1 MRELSQHTKL
11 VGVNVEVEK
20 LIGII
25 SEEVP
30 RRRTPIHWII
40 LSFVIRDFKVWWTYK
55 FWLLLDVSGIVLFV
69 VTYYLFSLITTSQQV
84 QEAGYVVGGY
94 FTFALIGIAFQ
105 QYVHFA
111 VQSINE
117 SIREEQW
124 NGTMETILSTAT
136 DFRIFL
142 LGEVCFSF
150 IVSSILLL
158 MSLLI
163 GFMLGARF
171 YVTPL
176 SIITAIILTILLI
189 ASHMDIGILSTGVIM
204 KVKQGSPVT
213 WAFSWLS
220 QLVSGVF
227 YPLKLLPW
235 YLEWVGRAFP
245 LTYSLDGIRLCLQSG
260 KDLTSPVI
268 ISNIMSLV
276 IFIIIATP
284 IALYV
289 FKIGYDAARRDGSLG
304 QY

>member
-1 MRELSQHTKL
+1 MDVKR
-11 VGVNVEVEK
+11 
-20 LIGII
+20 LIEII
-25 SEEVP
+25 SEDIP
-30 RRRTPIHWII
+30 RKKTPIYRIV
-40 LSFVIRDFKVWWTYK
+40 LSFIIRDFKVWWTYK
-55 FWLLLDVSGIVLFV
+55 FWLLLDISGIILFV
-69 VTYYLFSLITTSQQV
+69 ITYYLFSLITTSQQI
-84 QEAGYVVGGY
+84 QEAGYMVGGY

-111 VQSINE
+111 VQSIND

-136 DFRIFL
+136 DFKIFL

-150 IVSSILLL
+150 IVSSALLL
-158 MSLLI
+158 MSLLVGI
-163 GFMLGARF
+163 LLGAEF
-171 YVTPL
+171 YTTPT
-176 SIITAIILTILLI
+176 SILTAIILTVLLI
-189 ASHMDIGILSTGVIM
+189 ASHMDIGILSAGVIM

-235 YLEWVGRAFP
+235 YLEWLGRAFP

-260 KDLTSPVI
+260 RDLTSPAI
-268 ISNIMSLV
+268 LSNIVSLIIFV
-276 IFIIIATP
+276 IVATP
-284 IALYV
+284 IALYI
-289 FKIGYDAARRDGSLG
+289 FKVGYDAARKDGSLG

>member
-1 MRELSQHTKL
+1 MDIDKI
-11 VGVNVEVEK
+11 VDV
-20 LIGII
+20 I

-30 RRRTPIHWII
+30 RRKSPVHRIV
-40 LSFVIRDFKVWWTYK
+40 LSFIVRDLKVWWTYK
-55 FWLLLDVSGIVLFV
+55 FWLTLDIAGIILFV
-69 VTYYLFSLITTSQQV
+69 VTYYLFSLITTSQQI
-84 QEAGYVVGGY
+84 QEAGYMIGGY

-117 SIREEQW
+117 SIRDEQW

-136 DFRIFL
+136 DFKIFL

-150 IVSSILLL
+150 IVSSALLL
-158 MSLLI
+158 MSLFV
-163 GFMLGARF
+163 GVMLGAKV
-171 YVTPL
+171 YVTPASIL
-176 SIITAIILTILLI
+176 SVIVLTILLI

-204 KVKQGSPVT
+204 KIKQGNPVT

-227 YPLKLLPW
+227 YPLRLLPW
-235 YLEWVGRAFP
+235 FLEWIGRIFP

-260 KDLTSPVI
+260 KDLTSPEILSNVI
-268 ISNIMSLV
+268 SLL

-284 IALYV
+284 ISIYI
-289 FKIGYDAARRDGSLG
+289 FKKGYDAARRDGSLG

>member
-1 MRELSQHTKL
+1 M
-11 VGVNVEVEK
+11 EVEK
-20 LIGII
+20 LIKVI
-25 SEEVP
+25 SEDVP
-30 RRRTPIHWII
+30 RRRTPIYRIV
-40 LSFVIRDFKVWWTYK
+40 LSFVVRDFKVWWTYK
-55 FWLLLDVSGIVLFV
+55 FWLLLELSGIVLFV
-69 VTYYLFSLITTSQQV
+69 ITYYLFSLITTPQQV
-84 QEAGYVVGGY
+84 QEAGYAVGGY

-136 DFRIFL
+136 DFKVFL

-150 IVSSILLL
+150 IVSSALLL
-158 MSLLI
+158 MSLAI
-163 GFMLGARF
+163 GVLLGAEF
-171 YVTPL
+171 YVTPY
-176 SIITAIILTILLI
+176 SILTAVILTVLLI
-189 ASHMDIGILSTGVIM
+189 ASHMDIGILSAGVIM

-227 YPLKLLPW
+227 YPLRLLPW

-260 KDLTSPVI
+260 KDLSSPAI
-268 ISNIMSLV
+268 LTNIVSLI
-276 IFIIIATP
+276 IFIAVTTP
-284 IALYV
+284 ISLYA

>member
-1 MRELSQHTKL
+1 MRGQSQHIEEAAQIL
-11 VGVNVEVEK
+11 EVEK
-20 LIGII
+20 LIKVI
-25 SEEVP
+25 SEDVP
-30 RRRTPIHWII
+30 RRRTPIYRIV
-40 LSFVIRDFKVWWTYK
+40 LSFVVRDFKVWWTYK
-55 FWLLLDVSGIVLFV
+55 FWLLLELSGIVLFV
-69 VTYYLFSLITTSQQV
+69 ITYYLFSLITTPQQV
-84 QEAGYVVGGY
+84 QEAGYAVGGY

-136 DFRIFL
+136 DFKVFL

-150 IVSSILLL
+150 IVSSALLL
-158 MSLLI
+158 MSLAI
-163 GFMLGARF
+163 GVLLGTEF
-171 YVTPL
+171 YVTPY
-176 SIITAIILTILLI
+176 SILTAVILTVLLI
-189 ASHMDIGILSTGVIM
+189 ASHMDIGILSAGVIM

-227 YPLKLLPW
+227 YPLRLLPW

-260 KDLTSPVI
+260 KDLSSPAI
-268 ISNIMSLV
+268 LTNIVSLI
-276 IFIIIATP
+276 IFIAVTTP
-284 IALYV
+284 ISLYA

>member
-1 MRELSQHTKL
+1 MDIDKI
-11 VGVNVEVEK
+11 VDV
-20 LIGII
+20 I

-30 RRRTPIHWII
+30 RRKSPVHRIV
-40 LSFVIRDFKVWWTYK
+40 LSFIVRDLKVWWTYK
-55 FWLLLDVSGIVLFV
+55 FWLTLDIAGMILFV
-69 VTYYLFSLITTSQQV
+69 VTYYLFSLITTSQQI
-84 QEAGYVVGGY
+84 QEAGYMIGGY

-117 SIREEQW
+117 SIRDEQW

-136 DFRIFL
+136 DFKIFL

-150 IVSSILLL
+150 IVSSALLL
-158 MSLLI
+158 MSLFV
-163 GFMLGARF
+163 GVMLGARV
-171 YVTPL
+171 YVTPASIL
-176 SIITAIILTILLI
+176 SVIVLTILLI

-204 KVKQGSPVT
+204 KIKQGNPVT

-227 YPLKLLPW
+227 YPLRLLPW
-235 YLEWVGRAFP
+235 FLEWIGRIFP

-260 KDLTSPVI
+260 KDLTSPEILSNVI
-268 ISNIMSLV
+268 SLL

-284 IALYV
+284 ISIYI
-289 FKIGYDAARRDGSLG
+289 FKKGYDAARRDGSLG

>member
-1 MRELSQHTKL
+1 M
-11 VGVNVEVEK
+11 EVEK
-20 LIGII
+20 LVEII
-25 SEEVP
+25 SGEVP
-30 RRRTPIHWII
+30 RRRTSIYRVV
-40 LSFVIRDFKVWWTYK
+40 LSFVVRDFKVWWTYK
-55 FWLLLDVSGIVLFV
+55 FWLLLDISGMVLFV

-84 QEAGYVVGGY
+84 QEAGYVIGGY

-150 IVSSILLL
+150 IVSSALLL
-158 MSLLI
+158 MSLLV
-163 GFMLGARF
+163 GFILGARF
-171 YVTPL
+171 YVTPS
-176 SIITAIILTILLI
+176 SILTAIILTILLI
-189 ASHMDIGILSTGVIM
+189 VSHMDIGILSTGVIM

-235 YLEWVGRAFP
+235 YLEWVGKAFP

-260 KDLTSPVI
+260 RDLTSPVI
-268 ISNIMSLV
+268 ISNIVSLV
-276 IFIIIATP
+276 IFIIVATP

>member
-1 MRELSQHTKL
+1 ME
-11 VGVNVEVEK
+11 VDVEK
-20 LIGII
+20 LVEII
-25 SEEVP
+25 SEEVSQ
-30 RRRTPIHWII
+30 RKTAIHRVV
-40 LSFVIRDFKVWWTYK
+40 LSFIVRDFKIWWTYK
-55 FWLLLDVSGIVLFV
+55 FWLLLDVSGMILFV

-84 QEAGYVVGGY
+84 QEAGYTVGGY

-136 DFRIFL
+136 DFKIFL

-158 MSLLI
+158 MSLLVGI
-163 GFMLGARF
+163 MLGAKF
-171 YVTPL
+171 YVTPT
-176 SIITAIILTILLI
+176 SILTAVILTILLI

-235 YLEWVGRAFP
+235 YLEWIGKAFP

-268 ISNIMSLV
+268 VANIVSLL
-276 IFIIIATP
+276 IFIVIATP

>member
-1 MRELSQHTKL
+1 L
-11 VGVNVEVEK
+11 EVEK
-20 LIGII
+20 LIKIL
-25 SEEVP
+25 SEDVP
-30 RRRTPIHWII
+30 RRRTPIYRIV
-40 LSFVIRDFKVWWTYK
+40 LSFVVRDFKVWWTYK
-55 FWLLLDVSGIVLFV
+55 FWLLLELSGIVLFV
-69 VTYYLFSLITTSQQV
+69 VTYYLFSLITTPQQV
-84 QEAGYVVGGY
+84 QEAGYSVGGY

-136 DFRIFL
+136 DFKVFL

-150 IVSSILLL
+150 IVSSALLL
-158 MSLLI
+158 ISLAVGVL
-163 GFMLGARF
+163 LGAEF
-171 YVTPL
+171 YATPS
-176 SIITAIILTILLI
+176 SILTTIILTILLI
-189 ASHMDIGILSTGVIM
+189 ASHMNIGVLSAGVIM

-227 YPLKLLPW
+227 YPLRLLPW

-260 KDLTSPVI
+260 KDLTSPAILSNI
-268 ISNIMSLV
+268 ISLI
-276 IFIIIATP
+276 IFIAVMTP
-284 IALYV
+284 ISLYA

>member
-1 MRELSQHTKL
+1 MDIDKI
-11 VGVNVEVEK
+11 VAV
-20 LIGII
+20 I

-30 RRRTPIHWII
+30 RRKNPVHRIV
-40 LSFVIRDFKVWWTYK
+40 LSFIVRDLKVWWTYK
-55 FWLLLDVSGIVLFV
+55 FWLTLDIAGMILFV
-69 VTYYLFSLITTSQQV
+69 VTYYLFSLITTSQQI
-84 QEAGYVVGGY
+84 QEAGYIIGGY

-117 SIREEQW
+117 SIRDEQW

-136 DFRIFL
+136 DFKIFL

-150 IVSSILLL
+150 IVSSALLL
-158 MSLLI
+158 MSLFV
-163 GFMLGARF
+163 GVMLGAKV
-171 YVTPL
+171 YATPASIL
-176 SIITAIILTILLI
+176 SVIVLTILLI
-189 ASHMDIGILSTGVIM
+189 VSHMDIGILSTGVIM
-204 KVKQGSPVT
+204 KIKQGNPVT

-227 YPLKLLPW
+227 YPLRLLPW
-235 YLEWVGRAFP
+235 YLEWIGRIFP

-260 KDLTSPVI
+260 KDLASPEILNNVI
-268 ISNIMSLV
+268 SLL

-284 IALYV
+284 ISIYI
-289 FKIGYDAARRDGSLG
+289 FKKGYDAARRDGSLG

>member
-1 MRELSQHTKL
+1 MDVKR
-11 VGVNVEVEK
+11 
-20 LIGII
+20 LIEII
-25 SEEVP
+25 SEDVP
-30 RRRTPIHWII
+30 RRRTPIHQIV
-40 LSFVIRDFKVWWTYK
+40 LSFVLRDFKIWWTYK
-55 FWLLLDVSGIVLFV
+55 FWLLLELSGIVLFV
-69 VTYYLFSLITTSQQV
+69 VTYYLFSLITTPQQV

-124 NGTMETILSTAT
+124 NGTIETILSTAT
-136 DFRIFL
+136 DFKIFL

-150 IVSSILLL
+150 IVSSTLLLISLLVGILL
-158 MSLLI
+158 
-163 GFMLGARF
+163 GAEF
-171 YVTPL
+171 YTTPL
-176 SIITAIILTILLI
+176 SILTTIILTILLI
-189 ASHMDIGILSTGVIM
+189 ASHMCIGILSAGVIM

-235 YLEWVGRAFP
+235 YLEWVGKAFP

-260 KDLTSPVI
+260 KDLTSPAILSNVI
-268 ISNIMSLV
+268 SLI
-276 IFIIIATP
+276 IFIAVMAP
-284 IALYV
+284 ISLYV

>member
-1 MRELSQHTKL
+1 M
-11 VGVNVEVEK
+11 EVER
-20 LIGII
+20 LIKII
-25 SEEVP
+25 SEHVP
-30 RRRTPIHWII
+30 RRRTPIYRIV
-40 LSFVIRDFKVWWTYK
+40 LSFVMRDFKIWWTYK
-55 FWLLLDVSGIVLFV
+55 FWLLLELSGIVLFV
-69 VTYYLFSLITTSQQV
+69 VTYYLFSLITTPQRV
-84 QEAGYVVGGY
+84 QEAGYMVGGY

-136 DFRIFL
+136 DFKVFL

-150 IVSSILLL
+150 IVSSALLL
-158 MSLLI
+158 MSLAI
-163 GFMLGARF
+163 GVLLGAEF
-171 YVTPL
+171 YVTPY
-176 SIITAIILTILLI
+176 SILTAAILTVLLI
-189 ASHMDIGILSTGVIM
+189 ASHMDIGILSAGVIM

-227 YPLKLLPW
+227 YPLRLLPW

-260 KDLTSPVI
+260 KDLASPAI
-268 ISNIMSLV
+268 LSNILSLI
-276 IFIIIATP
+276 IFIALMTP
-284 IALYV
+284 ISLYI

>member
-1 MRELSQHTKL
+1 M
-11 VGVNVEVEK
+11 NVEK
-20 LIGII
+20 LVEII

-30 RRRTPIHWII
+30 RRKTPIYRII
-40 LSFVIRDFKVWWTYK
+40 LSFVVRDFKIWWTYK
-55 FWLLLDVSGIVLFV
+55 FWLLLDVSGIILFV
-69 VTYYLFSLITTSQQV
+69 ITYYLFSLITTSQQV
-84 QEAGYVVGGY
+84 QEAGYTVGGY

-105 QYVHFA
+105 HYVHFA

-117 SIREEQW
+117 SIRDEQW

-150 IVSSILLL
+150 IVSSALLL
-158 MSLLI
+158 ISLLV
-163 GFMLGARF
+163 GLMLGAEF
-171 YVTPL
+171 YVTPSSVL
-176 SIITAIILTILLI
+176 TVVVLTILLI
-189 ASHMDIGILSTGVIM
+189 ASHMDIGILSAGVIM
-204 KVKQGSPVT
+204 KIKQGSPVT

-260 KDLTSPVI
+260 KDLMSPVI
-268 ISNIMSLV
+268 ISNIVSLIV
-276 IFIIIATP
+276 FIIVATP

-289 FKIGYDAARRDGSLG
+289 FKVGYDAARRDGSLG

>member
-1 MRELSQHTKL
+1 LDI
-11 VGVNVEVEK
+11 EK
-20 LIGII
+20 IVDII
-25 SEEVP
+25 SEDVP
-30 RRRTPIHWII
+30 RRKSPIHRVVI
-40 LSFVIRDFKVWWTYK
+40 SFIIRDLKVWWTYK
-55 FWLLLDVSGIVLFV
+55 FWLILDIAGMILFV
-69 VTYYLFSLITTSQQV
+69 VTYYLFSLITTSQQI
-84 QEAGYVVGGY
+84 QEAGYMVGGY

-117 SIREEQW
+117 SIRDEQW

-136 DFRIFL
+136 DFKIFL

-150 IVSSILLL
+150 IVSSALLL
-158 MSLLI
+158 MSLFVGL
-163 GFMLGARF
+163 MLGAKV
-171 YVTPL
+171 YATPASIL
-176 SIITAIILTILLI
+176 SVILLTILLI

-204 KVKQGSPVT
+204 KIKQGNPVT

-227 YPLKLLPW
+227 YPLRLLPW
-235 YLEWVGRAFP
+235 YLEWIGRIFP

-260 KDLTSPVI
+260 KDLTSPEILNNVI
-268 ISNIMSLV
+268 SLL

-284 IALYV
+284 ISIYI
-289 FKIGYDAARRDGSLG
+289 FKKGYDSARRDGSLG

>member
-1 MRELSQHTKL
+1 MDVKR
-11 VGVNVEVEK
+11 
-20 LIGII
+20 LIEII
-25 SEEVP
+25 SEDIP
-30 RRRTPIHWII
+30 RKKTPIYRIV
-40 LSFVIRDFKVWWTYK
+40 LSFIIRDFKVWWTYK
-55 FWLLLDVSGIVLFV
+55 FWLLLDISGIILFV
-69 VTYYLFSLITTSQQV
+69 ITYYLFSLITTSQQV
-84 QEAGYVVGGY
+84 QEAGYMVGGY

-136 DFRIFL
+136 DFKIFL

-150 IVSSILLL
+150 IVSSALLL
-158 MSLLI
+158 MSLLLGI
-163 GFMLGARF
+163 LLGAEF
-171 YVTPL
+171 YTTPT
-176 SIITAIILTILLI
+176 SILTAIILTVLLI
-189 ASHMDIGILSTGVIM
+189 ASHMDIGILSAGVIM

-235 YLEWVGRAFP
+235 YLEWLGRAFP

-260 KDLTSPVI
+260 KDLTSPAI
-268 ISNIMSLV
+268 LSNIMCLIVFV
-276 IFIIIATP
+276 IVATP
-284 IALYV
+284 IALYI
-289 FKIGYDAARRDGSLG
+289 FKVGYDAARRDGSLG

>member
-1 MRELSQHTKL
+1 MDI
-11 VGVNVEVEK
+11 EK
-20 LIGII
+20 IVAVI
-25 SEEVP
+25 SEEIP
-30 RRRTPIHWII
+30 RRKSPVHRIVV
-40 LSFVIRDFKVWWTYK
+40 SFIVRDLKVWWTYK
-55 FWLLLDVSGIVLFV
+55 FWLTLDIAGMILFV
-69 VTYYLFSLITTSQQV
+69 VTYYLFSLITTSQQI
-84 QEAGYVVGGY
+84 QEAGYMVGGY

-117 SIREEQW
+117 SIRDEQW

-136 DFRIFL
+136 DFKIFL

-150 IVSSILLL
+150 IVSSALLL
-158 MSLLI
+158 MSLFV
-163 GFMLGARF
+163 GVMLGAKL
-171 YVTPL
+171 YVTSASIL
-176 SIITAIILTILLI
+176 SVIVLTILLI

-204 KVKQGSPVT
+204 KIKQGNPVT

-235 YLEWVGRAFP
+235 YLEWIGRIFP

-260 KDLTSPVI
+260 KDLTSPEILGNI
-268 ISNIMSLV
+268 ISLL

-284 IALYV
+284 ISIYI
-289 FKIGYDAARRDGSLG
+289 FKKGYDAARRDGSLG

>member
-1 MRELSQHTKL
+1 MDEKRL
-11 VGVNVEVEK
+11 VEV
-20 LIGII
+20 I
-25 SEEVP
+25 SENVP
-30 RRRTPIHWII
+30 RKKTPIYRIVI
-40 LSFVIRDFKVWWTYK
+40 SFIIRDFKVWWTYK
-55 FWLLLDVSGIVLFV
+55 FWLLLDISGIILFV
-69 VTYYLFSLITTSQQV
+69 ITYYLFSLITTSHQV
-84 QEAGYVVGGY
+84 QEAGYAVGGY

-136 DFRIFL
+136 DFKIFL

-150 IVSSILLL
+150 IVSSALLL

-163 GFMLGARF
+163 GIVLGAEF
-171 YVTPL
+171 YVTPT
-176 SIITAIILTILLI
+176 SILTAIILTLLLI
-189 ASHMDIGILSTGVIM
+189 ASHMDIGILSAGVIM

-213 WAFSWLS
+213 WAFSWMS

-260 KDLTSPVI
+260 EDLASPAILSNVLSLIIFVI
-268 ISNIMSLV
+268 V
-276 IFIIIATP
+276 ATP
-284 IALYV
+284 IALYT
-289 FKIGYDAARRDGSLG
+289 FKIGYNAARRDGSLG

>member
-1 MRELSQHTKL
+1 MDIDRI
-11 VGVNVEVEK
+11 VDV
-20 LIGII
+20 I
-25 SEEVP
+25 SEEIP
-30 RRRTPIHWII
+30 RRKSPVHRIV
-40 LSFVIRDFKVWWTYK
+40 LSFIVRDLKVWWTYK
-55 FWLLLDVSGIVLFV
+55 FWLTLDIAGMILFV
-69 VTYYLFSLITTSQQV
+69 VTYYLFSLITTSQQI
-84 QEAGYVVGGY
+84 QEAGYMVGGY

-117 SIREEQW
+117 SIRDEQW

-136 DFRIFL
+136 DFKIFL

-150 IVSSILLL
+150 IVSSALLL
-158 MSLLI
+158 MSLFV
-163 GFMLGARF
+163 GVMLGAKV
-171 YVTPL
+171 YVTPASIL
-176 SIITAIILTILLI
+176 SVIVLTILLI

-204 KVKQGSPVT
+204 KIKQGNPVT

-227 YPLKLLPW
+227 YPLRLLPP
-235 YLEWVGRAFP
+235 YLEWIGRIFP

-260 KDLTSPVI
+260 KDLTSPEILSNVI
-268 ISNIMSLV
+268 SLL

-284 IALYV
+284 ISIYI
-289 FKIGYDAARRDGSLG
+289 FKKGYDSARRDGSLG

>member
-1 MRELSQHTKL
+1 MD
-11 VGVNVEVEK
+11 VEN
-20 LIGII
+20 ITRIM
-25 SEEVP
+25 SEDVP
-30 RRRTPIHWII
+30 RRKTPIYQIV
-40 LSFVIRDFKVWWTYK
+40 LSFVIRDFKIWWTYK
-55 FWLLLDVSGIVLFV
+55 FWLMLDISGIILFV
-69 VTYYLFSLITTSQQV
+69 ITYYLFSLITTSQQI
-84 QEAGYVVGGY
+84 QEAGYMVGGY

-105 QYVHFA
+105 QYIHFA

-136 DFRIFL
+136 DFKIFL

-150 IVSSILLL
+150 IVSSALLL
-158 MSLLI
+158 MSLLVGI
-163 GFMLGARF
+163 ALGAEF
-171 YVTPL
+171 YTTPS
-176 SIITAIILTILLI
+176 SILTAIILTILLI
-189 ASHMDIGILSTGVIM
+189 ASHMDIGILSAGVIM

-260 KDLTSPVI
+260 KDLTHPAI
-268 ISNIMSLV
+268 ISNIISLI

-284 IALYV
+284 IALYI

>member
-1 MRELSQHTKL
+1 M
-11 VGVNVEVEK
+11 NVER
-20 LIGII
+20 LIEII
-25 SEEVP
+25 SEDIP
-30 RRRTPIHWII
+30 RRKTPLHQII
-40 LSFVIRDFKVWWTYK
+40 LSFIVRDFKVWWTYK
-55 FWLLLDVSGIVLFV
+55 FWLLLDISGIILFII
-69 VTYYLFSLITTSQQV
+69 TYYLFSLITTSQQI
-84 QEAGYVVGGY
+84 QEAGYMTGGY

-111 VQSINE
+111 VQSVNE
-117 SIREEQW
+117 SIRGEQW

-136 DFRIFL
+136 DFKVFL

-150 IVSSILLL
+150 IVSSALLL

-163 GFMLGARF
+163 GVALGAEF
-171 YVTPL
+171 HVTP
-176 SIITAIILTILLI
+176 SSILTAAILTLLLI
-189 ASHMDIGILSTGVIM
+189 ASHMDIGILSAGIIM

-227 YPLKLLPW
+227 YPLKILPW
-235 YLEWVGRAFP
+235 YLEWIGRAFP

-260 KDLTSPVI
+260 KDLTFPAI
-268 ISNIMSLV
+268 ISDIISLV
-276 IFIIIATP
+276 IFIVIATP
-284 IALYV
+284 IALYI